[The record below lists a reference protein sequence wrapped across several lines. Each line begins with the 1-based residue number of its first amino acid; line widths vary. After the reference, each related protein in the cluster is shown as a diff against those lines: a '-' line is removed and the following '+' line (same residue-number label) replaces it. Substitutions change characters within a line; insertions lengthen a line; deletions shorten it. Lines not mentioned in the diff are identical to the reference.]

1 MKVIWSQKSFNDYQY
16 LKNKKPE
23 IFDKINILL
32 KDISINNFVGLGK
45 PEPLKHNLNGYW
57 SRRINQEHR
66 LVYYIKNNCIYV
78 IQCKFHY

>member
-1 MKVIWSQKSFNDYQY
+1 MKVVWSEKSWKDYEY
-16 LKNKKPE
+16 FKDKKPE
-23 IFDKINILL
+23 IYKKINILI
-32 KDISINNFVGLGK
+32 KDIITNNYTGLGK

-66 LVYYIKNNCIYV
+66 FVYYIKNNCIFV

>member
-1 MKVIWSQKSFNDYQY
+1 MKVIWSQKAFNDYQY
-16 LKNKKPE
+16 FKNKKPE

-32 KDISINNFVGLGK
+32 KDIAINNFIGLGK

>member
-1 MKVIWSQKSFNDYQY
+1 MKVIWSQKAFNDYQY
-16 LKNKKPE
+16 FKNKKPE

-32 KDISINNFVGLGK
+32 KDITINNFVGLGK

>member
-23 IFDKINILL
+23 IFDKINTLL

-66 LVYYIKNNCIYV
+66 LVYYIKNNCIFV

>member
-1 MKVIWSQKSFNDYQY
+1 MKVIWSQKAFNDYQDF
-16 LKNKKPE
+16 KNKKPE
-23 IFDKINILL
+23 IYNKINILL
-32 KDISINNFVGLGK
+32 KDITINNFVGLGK

-57 SRRINQEHR
+57 SRRINQEYR

>member
-1 MKVIWSQKSFNDYQY
+1 MDILFHKQALEDYQY
-16 LKNKKPE
+16 FKNKKPE
-23 IFDKINILL
+23 IYNKINILL

-66 LVYYIKNNCIYV
+66 LIYYIKNNCIYV
-78 IQCKFHY
+78 VQCKFHY

>member
-16 LKNKKPE
+16 FKNKKPE

-32 KDISINNFVGLGK
+32 KDIAINNFIGLGK

-66 LVYYIKNNCIYV
+66 LVYYIKNNCFYV

>member
-45 PEPLKHNLNGYW
+45 PKPLKHNLNGYW

>member
-1 MKVIWSQKSFNDYQY
+1 MKVIWSQKSWNDYQFF
-16 LKNKKPE
+16 KNKKPD
-23 IFDKINILL
+23 IYNKINILL
-32 KDISINNFVGLGK
+32 KDITINNFVGLGK

-66 LVYYIKNNCIYV
+66 LVYYIKNNSIYV